1 MSFDSPIVLDGI
13 SLPGLI
19 QYVLDEH
26 DSPSLMVVCGT
37 KAAFLEQLEAA
48 FSELVEGQPDFATG
62 TQIADEFASPH
73 NGLTMSSARSFL
85 KCPTLRI
92 LSTSKDV
99 NLIFCPDITHLRAL
113 LARQTLIP
121 HQPDSI
127 KEGRRILVILNLLQ
141 LHRPTSAFS
150 VQGVNR
156 TFSVAV
162 EAAHH
167 TNSRLVLA
175 ECTAENSA
183 AGRGGDSPCEVGK
196 QSTSP
201 IVQTSVWD
209 EEVSILNVTTKSFR
223 SSERGWVGR
232 TVKLRTIAERWCI
245 FKDYRALAYSD
256 NRDENTCNITLREPY
271 DAMK

>member
-1 MSFDSPIVLDGI
+1 SPIVLDGI

-48 FSELVEGQPDFATG
+48 
-62 TQIADEFASPH
+62 
-73 NGLTMSSARSFL
+73 SARSFL

-175 ECTAENSA
+175 
-183 AGRGGDSPCEVGK
+183 D
-196 QSTSP
+196 
-201 IVQTSVWD
+201 VWD

-245 FKDYRALAYSD
+245 FK
-256 NRDENTCNITLREPY
+256 
-271 DAMK
+271 